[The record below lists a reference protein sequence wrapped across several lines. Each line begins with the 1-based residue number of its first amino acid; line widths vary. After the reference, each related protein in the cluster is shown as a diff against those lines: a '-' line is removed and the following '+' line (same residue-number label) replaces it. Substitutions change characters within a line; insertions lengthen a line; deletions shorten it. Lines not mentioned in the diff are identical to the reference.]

1 MVKGVTSNAQ
11 QCRLKPAP
19 TNYNIW
25 GHVRN
30 AAMPSPTHPTIYR
43 EPPKLHK
50 NVVPFSLSK
59 GERSSCLRSNAGKQ
73 SSFPTEFGSFVKRRN
88 AMHLAPNNQRPLDPR
103 RNAVNQTPRK
113 HKEGKNNG

>member
-1 MVKGVTSNAQ
+1 MIKGVTSNAH
-11 QCRLKPAP
+11 QCRRNPAP

-30 AAMPSPTHPTIYR
+30 AAMPSPTHPTSYR
-43 EPPKLHK
+43 EPLKLHK

-59 GERSSCLRSNAGKQ
+59 GERSSYLRSNAGKQ

-88 AMHLAPNNQRPLDPR
+88 AMHLAPNNQRPVVLR
-103 RNAVNQTPRK
+103 SNANVMAPRK